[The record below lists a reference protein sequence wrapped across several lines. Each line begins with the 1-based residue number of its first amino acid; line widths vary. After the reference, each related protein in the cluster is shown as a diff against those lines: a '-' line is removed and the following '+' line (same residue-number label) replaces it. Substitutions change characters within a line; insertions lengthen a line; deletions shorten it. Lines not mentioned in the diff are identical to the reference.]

1 MKRIKYACLEQ
12 TLHFFVQD
20 SGALRTSQDEFA
32 LYKKGLERNHTAYKV
47 LSEEPQPD
55 GSLIVKLKKQYNTY
69 DCGPYLD

>member
-20 SGALRTSQDEFA
+20 TSTLRTARTEFEN
-32 LYKKGLERNHTAYKV
+32 YKRDLDRNKTAYKI
-47 LSEEPQPD
+47 LSEEEQAD

-69 DCGPYLD
+69 DCGSYLG

>member
-20 SGALRTSQDEFA
+20 STALRTAKDEFEM
-32 LYKKGLERNHTAYKV
+32 YKKGLARNKTAYKV
-47 LSEEPQPD
+47 LSEEAQPD

-69 DCGPYLD
+69 DCGSYLD